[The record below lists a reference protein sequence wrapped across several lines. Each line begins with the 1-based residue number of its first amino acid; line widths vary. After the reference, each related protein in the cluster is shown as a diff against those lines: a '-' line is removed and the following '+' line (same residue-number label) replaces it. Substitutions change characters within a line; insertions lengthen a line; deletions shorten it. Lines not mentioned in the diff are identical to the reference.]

1 MHDDPRVHM
10 APDNMSAMAM
20 REPTHEVL
28 YQAAR
33 RLRDRA
39 AAIEKLADELKRRM
53 FEPDADGVLWELALG
68 LRSSRN

>member
-33 RLRDRA
+33 RLRDKA
-39 AAIEKLADELKRRM
+39 AAIEKLADELKRRP
-53 FEPDADGVLWELALG
+53 FVPAADEVMWELAHG
-68 LRSSRN
+68 LRCPRT